1 MGERQ
6 CALLSSGSQRTN
18 NRECENVRETT
29 ITPIVHVQLVG
40 RQELLQAEMLIMP
53 GPHKLE
59 PTEECRATL
68 KRRVVYEPDEILRLP
83 TRHTRVA

>member
-1 MGERQ
+1 
-6 CALLSSGSQRTN
+6 
-18 NRECENVRETT
+18 
-29 ITPIVHVQLVG
+29 VQLVG
-40 RQELLQAEMLIMP
+40 RQELLEAEMLIMP